1 MAGRFLAAI
10 AVLFGLA
17 SGPAQA
23 QAVLNIYN
31 WNDYVSP
38 QAIERFQRETGI
50 RVRYDTYDSNETLD
64 AKLRAGRSGYDL
76 VVPTASPFLAQQ
88 LPARLYREFD
98 RAKLPNF
105 ANLDPQV
112 MRELERADPG
122 NRFAVPHMSSMTG
135 IGYNAERVARIMA
148 DAPVFSLR
156 MIFDPDVA
164 RRFQA
169 CGIVVL
175 DSPTDVFPAALA
187 YLGLPPD
194 SKEPEHLTRATEAL
208 MRIRP
213 FVRKWH
219 GSEYINDLANG
230 DACVAFGYSGDIKQ
244 AAARAAESKRAN
256 VRIEFAV
263 PQEGALLSHDV
274 WAIPADARNVDA
286 AHRFV
291 DFMLRP
297 EIAALNSDAVGYPTA
312 VPAARALVR
321 PDLRDDPT
329 VFVPPEIRAK
339 LYTVTPAARDYERLR
354 TRAWTRVTTGR

>member
-1 MAGRFLAAI
+1 MMRTIVAGLLLLAAG
-10 AVLFGLA
+10 A
-17 SGPAQA
+17 AQA
-23 QAVLNIYN
+23 QNTLNIYN

-38 QAIERFQRETGI
+38 QALERFERETGI

-76 VVPTASPFLAQQ
+76 VVPTASPFLALQ
-88 LPARLYREFD
+88 LPARLYQPFD
-98 RAKLPNF
+98 RAKLSNF

-112 MRELERADPG
+112 MRDLARADPG
-122 NRFAVPHMSSMTG
+122 NRFAIPHMSSLTG
-135 IGYNAERVARIMA
+135 IGYNAERVGRVMA

-156 MIFDPDVA
+156 MVFDPEIA
-164 RRFQA
+164 RRFQS
-169 CGIVVL
+169 CGLVML

-187 YLGLPPD
+187 YLGLDPD
-194 SKEPEHLTRATEAL
+194 SKDPGHLVRATELL

-219 GSEYINDLANG
+219 SSEYINDLANG

-244 AAARAAESKRAN
+244 AAARAREAKRAN
-256 VRIEFAV
+256 VRVEFAI
-263 PQEGALLSHDV
+263 PQEGALLAHDV
-274 WAIPADARNVDA
+274 WAIPADARNPDA

-297 EIAALNSDAVGYPTA
+297 EIAALNTEAVGYPSG
-312 VPAARALVR
+312 VPGARALVR
-321 PDLRDDPT
+321 PELRDDPT
-329 VFVPPEIRAK
+329 VFVPAEIRAK
-339 LYTVTPAARDYERLR
+339 LYTITPAARDYERLR